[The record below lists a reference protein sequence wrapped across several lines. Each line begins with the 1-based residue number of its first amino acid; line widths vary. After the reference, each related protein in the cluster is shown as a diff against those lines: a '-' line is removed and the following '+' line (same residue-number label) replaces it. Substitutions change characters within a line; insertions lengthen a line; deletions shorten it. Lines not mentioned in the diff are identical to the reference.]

1 MVTKDRTTEQAA
13 KTDAGKLQLT
23 LVPREIIRAIAA
35 IRMYGNEKYHDPENW
50 RYTAPTCRKKRW
62 VKQLR
67 KENA

>member
-1 MVTKDRTTEQAA
+1 MVTKDRTTEQ
-13 KTDAGKLQLT
+13 
-23 LVPREIIRAIAA
+23 AA